1 MPIPEPGL
9 KEILVK
15 VEAVGIC
22 ASDAKVYL
30 GAPKYWGK
38 EGEKCRM
45 VLPQIP
51 GHEFSGKVVKLG
63 PNAQDHHKVSIGDL
77 VTAEQVVTCND
88 CRFCL
93 KGDYN
98 VCIKRK
104 VFGFKGLHGAMAE
117 YMIFPAH
124 SRVYKIPEGMDPFH
138 AAFVEPLSI
147 AIHGIN
153 RAEIQFSD
161 VVVIS
166 GCGPIGLGMISAA
179 QRKSPKLIVALGNL
193 SRTIYILSTKLLL
206 DIADLFDWKLDIA
219 KRCGASHVFNPL
231 HCNVKEEINKL
242 TENYGCDVYLEV
254 TGNPLSVKQ
263 GLDILANHGRFV
275 CMSIFK
281 GEVSVDWSII
291 GIIN

>member
-1 MPIPEPGL
+1 MPKILSFHYFCYRIILPILSFMSKIHIFQKLFFGVILGDYRLEKVPIPEPGL

-153 RAEIQFSD
+153 RAKIQFSD

-193 SRTIYILSTKLLL
+193 NIPNY
-206 DIADLFDWKLDIA
+206 
-219 KRCGASHVFNPL
+219 L
-231 HCNVKEEINKL
+231 HPNINYTTL
-242 TENYGCDVYLEV
+242 GHCRFIRLEV
-254 TGNPLSVKQ
+254 RHCKTMW
-263 GLDILANHGRFV
+263 
-275 CMSIFK
+275 C
-281 GEVSVDWSII
+281 
-291 GIIN
+291 